1 MAAQVSRRV
10 VNVINLGRMGFLQA
24 YDVQLRYMRQH
35 LEELS
40 GRRYAVGLNTLL
52 LVEHDPVYTVG
63 LRTKDYDE
71 IEEKRLKSLGAE
83 FYRTNRGGLITYH
96 GPGQLVAY
104 PILNL
109 THFKPSIKW
118 YIATLEQTI
127 INACW
132 QFGIQA
138 HTTEDTG
145 VWVDNRKIAAIG
157 VHGSRY
163 VTTHGIA
170 LNCDVDLMWFRHI
183 IPCGI
188 RGKDVTSLTKELGK
202 PTPIKSA
209 ILPFLRAF
217 EEEFECEVKY
227 RMLDN
232 EDVSFLNLNQMQ
244 EKSLEQ

>member
-1 MAAQVSRRV
+1 MHICCKV
-10 VNVINLGRMGFLQA
+10 M
-24 YDVQLRYMRQH
+24 
-35 LEELS
+35 
-40 GRRYAVGLNTLL
+40 
-52 LVEHDPVYTVG
+52 
-63 LRTKDYDE
+63 

-157 VHGSRY
+157 
-163 VTTHGIA
+163 
-170 LNCDVDLMWFRHI
+170 
-183 IPCGI
+183 
-188 RGKDVTSLTKELGK
+188 TSNENAYINRELAW
-202 PTPIKSA
+202 TSA
-209 ILPFLRAF
+209 DS
-217 EEEFECEVKY
+217 E
-227 RMLDN
+227 N
-232 EDVSFLNLNQMQ
+232 
-244 EKSLEQ
+244 